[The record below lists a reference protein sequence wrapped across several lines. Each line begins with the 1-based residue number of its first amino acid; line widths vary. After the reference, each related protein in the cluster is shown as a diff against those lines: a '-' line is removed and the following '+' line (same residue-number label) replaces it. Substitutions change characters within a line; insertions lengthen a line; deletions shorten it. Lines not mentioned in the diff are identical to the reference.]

1 MQANPVKRALLL
13 ISIALFLSL
22 AACAP
27 KSIINGR
34 IVDAETDRPIKDA
47 AVAIRWFENQS
58 EDNPS
63 TVHTFDAAQDL
74 SDKDGNFSIPE
85 YQDRKFVMGAY
96 KEGYICWSS
105 RSDFSGGTSEKTSL
119 RFPPN
124 VENGM
129 EIRLAPL
136 TEGHSRDEHAGF
148 AVLVAGEVAESKKGP
163 FYKAIMPLF
172 RKWRDNLRKEF
183 QKKMEHKNTEE
194 PNPQ

>member
-1 MQANPVKRALLL
+1 MKANPIKRALFP

-34 IVDAETDRPIKDA
+34 VVDAETGRPIKDA
-47 AVAIRWFENQS
+47 AVAIRWFDNQS
-58 EDNPS
+58 EDDS
-63 TVHTFDAAQDL
+63 GTVHTFDAAQDQ

-85 YQDRKFVMGAY
+85 YQDRKYVMGVY

-105 RSDFSGGTSEKTSL
+105 HSDFSSGTQEKTSI

-129 EIRLAPL
+129 EIRLEPL
-136 TEGHSRDEHAGF
+136 KEGYSRDKHAGF
-148 AVLVAGEVAESKKGP
+148 TVLVAGEVTESKKGP

-183 QKKMEHKNTEE
+183 QKKMEHKNTVE
-194 PNPQ
+194 PH

>member
-1 MQANPVKRALLL
+1 MRANPVKRALFL

-22 AACAP
+22 AACAS

-34 IVDAETDRPIKDA
+34 VVDAQTGQPIKEA
-47 AVAIRWFENQS
+47 AVAIRWLENQS
-58 EDNPS
+58 EDNSS
-63 TVHTFDAAQDL
+63 TLHTFDAAQDL

-85 YQDRKFVMGAY
+85 YQNRKYVMGVY

-105 RSDFSGGTSEKTSL
+105 RSDFSGGTPEKTSP

-129 EIRLAPL
+129 EIHLAPL
-136 TEGHSRDEHAGF
+136 TEGYSRDKHAGF

-183 QKKMEHKNTEE
+183 QKKMGPKNTEE
-194 PNPQ
+194 PH

>member
-22 AACAP
+22 AACAS

-34 IVDAETDRPIKDA
+34 VVDAQTGQPIKDA
-47 AVAIRWFENQS
+47 AVAIRWLENQS
-58 EDNPS
+58 EDNSS
-63 TVHTFDAAQDL
+63 TVDTFDAAQDL

-85 YQDRKFVMGAY
+85 YQNRKYVMGVY

-105 RSDFSGGTSEKTSL
+105 RSDFSSGAPEKTSL

-129 EIRLAPL
+129 EIHLAPL
-136 TEGHSRDEHAGF
+136 TEGYSRDKHAGF

-183 QKKMEHKNTEE
+183 QKKMGHENTEE
-194 PNPQ
+194 PH

>member
-1 MQANPVKRALLL
+1 MRANPVKRALFL

-22 AACAP
+22 AACAS

-34 IVDAETDRPIKDA
+34 VVDAETGQPIKDA
-47 AVAIRWFENQS
+47 AVAIRWLENQS
-58 EDNPS
+58 EDNS
-63 TVHTFDAAQDL
+63 NTVHTLDAAQDL

-85 YQDRKFVMGAY
+85 YQNRKYVMGVY

-105 RSDFSGGTSEKTSL
+105 RSDFSGGAPEKTSL

-129 EIRLAPL
+129 EIHLAPL
-136 TEGHSRDEHAGF
+136 TEGYSRDKHAGF

-183 QKKMEHKNTEE
+183 QKKMGHENTEE
-194 PNPQ
+194 PH

>member
-1 MQANPVKRALLL
+1 MKANPVRRPLLL
-13 ISIALFLSL
+13 ISITLFFFL

-34 IVDAETDRPIKDA
+34 VVDAETGQPINDA

-58 EDNPS
+58 EDNA
-63 TVHTFDAAQDL
+63 TTDQTFDAAQDM

-85 YQDRKFVMGAY
+85 YQNRKYVMGVY

-105 RSDFSGGTSEKTSL
+105 RTHFSGGAAEKTSL
-119 RFPPN
+119 KFPPN

-129 EIRLAPL
+129 EIRLARL

-148 AVLVAGEVAESKKGP
+148 TVLVAGEVAESKKGP
-163 FYKAIMPLF
+163 FYKAIVPLF
-172 RKWRDNLRKEF
+172 RKWRDNLRREF
-183 QKKMEHKNTEE
+183 QKRMGPKDTEDAD
-194 PNPQ
+194 

>member
-1 MQANPVKRALLL
+1 MKANPIKRALFP

-22 AACAP
+22 AACTP
-27 KSIINGR
+27 KSIIKGR
-34 IVDAETDRPIKDA
+34 VVDAETGRPIKEA
-47 AVAIRWFENQS
+47 AVAIRWFDNQS
-58 EDNPS
+58 EDDS
-63 TVHTFDAAQDL
+63 GTVHTYDAAQDQ

-85 YQDRKFVMGAY
+85 YQDRKYVMGVY

-105 RSDFSGGTSEKTSL
+105 HSDFSSGTQEKTSI

-129 EIRLAPL
+129 EIRLEPL
-136 TEGHSRDEHAGF
+136 KEGHSRDKHAGF
-148 AVLVAGEVAESKKGP
+148 TVLVAEEVTESKKGP

-183 QKKMEHKNTEE
+183 QKKMEHKNTIESH
-194 PNPQ
+194 

>member
-1 MQANPVKRALLL
+1 MQANPVKRALFL

-22 AACAP
+22 AACAS

-34 IVDAETDRPIKDA
+34 VVDAETGQPIKDA
-47 AVAIRWFENQS
+47 AVAIRWLENQS
-58 EDNPS
+58 EDNSS

-85 YQDRKFVMGAY
+85 YQNRKYVMGVY

-105 RSDFSGGTSEKTSL
+105 RIDFSGGTPEKTSL

-129 EIRLAPL
+129 EIHLAPL
-136 TEGHSRDEHAGF
+136 TERYSRDKHAGF

-183 QKKMEHKNTEE
+183 QKKMGPKNTEE
-194 PNPQ
+194 PH

>member
-1 MQANPVKRALLL
+1 MQANPVKRALFL

-22 AACAP
+22 AACAS

-34 IVDAETDRPIKDA
+34 VVDAETGQPIKDA
-47 AVAIRWFENQS
+47 AVAIRWLENQS
-58 EDNPS
+58 EDNS
-63 TVHTFDAAQDL
+63 NTVHTLDAAQDL

-85 YQDRKFVMGAY
+85 YQNRKYVMGVY

-105 RSDFSGGTSEKTSL
+105 RSDFSGGTPEKTSL

-129 EIRLAPL
+129 EIHLAPL
-136 TEGHSRDEHAGF
+136 TEGYSRDKHAGF

-183 QKKMEHKNTEE
+183 QKKMGPKNTEE
-194 PNPQ
+194 PH

>member
-1 MQANPVKRALLL
+1 MQANPVKRALFL

-22 AACAP
+22 AACAS

-34 IVDAETDRPIKDA
+34 VVDAETGQPIKDA
-47 AVAIRWFENQS
+47 AVAIRWLENQS
-58 EDNPS
+58 EDNS
-63 TVHTFDAAQDL
+63 NTVHTLDAAQDL

-85 YQDRKFVMGAY
+85 YQNRKYVMGVY

-105 RSDFSGGTSEKTSL
+105 RSDFSGGTPEKASL
-119 RFPPN
+119 RLPPN

-129 EIRLAPL
+129 EIHLAPL
-136 TEGHSRDEHAGF
+136 TERYSRDKHAGF

-183 QKKMEHKNTEE
+183 QKKMGPKNTEE
-194 PNPQ
+194 PH

>member
-1 MQANPVKRALLL
+1 MKANPIKHTLLL
-13 ISIALFLSL
+13 TSIALFLSL

-27 KSIINGR
+27 KCVINGR
-34 IVDAETDRPIKDA
+34 VVDAETDRPIKGA

-58 EDNPS
+58 ENNSS

-85 YQDRKFVMGAY
+85 YQNKKYAMGVY

-105 RSDFSGGTSEKTSL
+105 RGDFSSGAPEKTSL
-119 RFPPN
+119 KLPLHIT
-124 VENGM
+124 NGM
-129 EIRLAPL
+129 EIRLEPL
-136 TEGHSRDEHAGF
+136 KEGHSRDKHAGF
-148 AVLVAGEVAESKKGP
+148 TVLVAGEVADSKKGP

-183 QKKMEHKNTEE
+183 QKKMGHKNTEE
-194 PNPQ
+194 PH

>member
-1 MQANPVKRALLL
+1 MKANPIKPTLLL
-13 ISIALFLSL
+13 TSIALFLSL

-27 KSIINGR
+27 KCVINGR
-34 IVDAETDRPIKDA
+34 VVDAVTDRPIKGA

-58 EDNPS
+58 EENSS

-85 YQDRKFVMGAY
+85 YQNKKYAMGVY

-105 RSDFSGGTSEKTSL
+105 RGDFSRGTQKTSHL
-119 RFPPN
+119 NFPPR
-124 VENGM
+124 VTNGM
-129 EIRLAPL
+129 EIRLEPL
-136 TEGHSRDEHAGF
+136 KEGHSQDKHAGF
-148 AVLVAGEVAESKKGP
+148 TVLVAGEVAESKKGP

-183 QKKMEHKNTEE
+183 RKKMGYKNTEE
-194 PNPQ
+194 PH

>member
-1 MQANPVKRALLL
+1 MKANPIKHTLHLT
-13 ISIALFLSL
+13 SIALFLSL

-27 KSIINGR
+27 KCIINGR
-34 IVDAETDRPIKDA
+34 VVDAETDRPIRGA
-47 AVAIRWFENQS
+47 AVAIRWLENQS
-58 EDNPS
+58 ENNSS
-63 TVHTFDAAQDL
+63 TVHTFDAVQDL

-85 YQDRKFVMGAY
+85 YQNRKYVMGVY

-105 RSDFSGGTSEKTSL
+105 RSDFSGGTPEKTSP

-129 EIRLAPL
+129 EIHLAPL
-136 TEGHSRDEHAGF
+136 TEGYSRDKHAGF

-172 RKWRDNLRKEF
+172 RQWRDNLRKEF
-183 QKKMEHKNTEE
+183 QKKMGPKNTEE
-194 PNPQ
+194 PH

>member
-1 MQANPVKRALLL
+1 MQSNSVKRALLL

-34 IVDAETDRPIKDA
+34 VVDAQTGQPIKDA

-58 EDNPS
+58 EENPS
-63 TVHTFDAAQDL
+63 TVHTLDAAQDL

-105 RSDFSGGTSEKTSL
+105 RSDFSGGGPEKTSL
-119 RFPPN
+119 RFPPK

-129 EIRLAPL
+129 EIRLEPL
-136 TEGHSRDEHAGF
+136 KEGHSRDEHAGF
-148 AVLVAGEVAESKKGP
+148 AVLVAGEVTASKKGP
-163 FYKAIMPLF
+163 FYKKILPLF
-172 RKWRDNLRKEF
+172 RKWRDNLRNEF
-183 QKKMEHKNTEE
+183 HKRMGQENTEE
-194 PNPQ
+194 PH

>member
-1 MQANPVKRALLL
+1 MQANPVKRALFL

-22 AACAP
+22 AACAS

-34 IVDAETDRPIKDA
+34 VVDAETGQPIKDA
-47 AVAIRWFENQS
+47 AVAIRWLENQS
-58 EDNPS
+58 EDNSS

-85 YQDRKFVMGAY
+85 YQNRKYVMGVY
-96 KEGYICWSS
+96 KKGYICWSS
-105 RSDFSGGTSEKTSL
+105 RSDFSGGAPEKASL
-119 RFPPN
+119 RLPPN

-129 EIRLAPL
+129 EIHLARL

-148 AVLVAGEVAESKKGP
+148 TVLVAGEVTESKKGP

-183 QKKMEHKNTEE
+183 QKKMGPKNTEE
-194 PNPQ
+194 PH

>member
-22 AACAP
+22 AACAS

-34 IVDAETDRPIKDA
+34 VVDAQTGQPIKDA
-47 AVAIRWFENQS
+47 AVAIRWLENQS
-58 EDNPS
+58 EDNSS
-63 TVHTFDAAQDL
+63 TVDTFDAAQDM
-74 SDKDGNFSIPE
+74 SDKNGNFSIPE
-85 YQDRKFVMGAY
+85 YQNRKYVMGVY

-105 RSDFSGGTSEKTSL
+105 RSDFSSGAPEKTSL

-129 EIRLAPL
+129 EIHLAPL
-136 TEGHSRDEHAGF
+136 TEGYSRDKHAGF

-183 QKKMEHKNTEE
+183 QKKMGHENTEE
-194 PNPQ
+194 PH

>member
-1 MQANPVKRALLL
+1 MRANPVKRALFL

-22 AACAP
+22 AACAS

-34 IVDAETDRPIKDA
+34 VVDAQTGQPIKEA
-47 AVAIRWFENQS
+47 AVAIRWLENQS
-58 EDNPS
+58 EDNSS
-63 TVHTFDAAQDL
+63 TLHTFDAAQDL

-85 YQDRKFVMGAY
+85 YQNRKYVMGVY

-105 RSDFSGGTSEKTSL
+105 RSDFSGGTPEKTSP

-129 EIRLAPL
+129 EIHLAPL
-136 TEGHSRDEHAGF
+136 TEGYSRDKHAGF
-148 AVLVAGEVAESKKGP
+148 AVLVAGEVAESNKGP

-172 RKWRDNLRKEF
+172 RQWRDNLRKEF
-183 QKKMEHKNTEE
+183 RKKMGHENTVD
-194 PNPQ
+194 PH

>member
-1 MQANPVKRALLL
+1 MEANPSKRALFL

-22 AACAP
+22 GACAS

-34 IVDAETDRPIKDA
+34 VVDAQTGRPIKDA
-47 AVAIRWFENQS
+47 AVAIRWLENQS
-58 EDNPS
+58 ENNSS
-63 TVHTFDAAQDL
+63 TVNTFDAAQDQ

-85 YQDRKFVMGAY
+85 YQNRKYVMGVY

-105 RSDFSGGTSEKTSL
+105 RSDFSKGTHEKTNL
-119 RFPPN
+119 RLPPS

-136 TEGHSRDEHAGF
+136 TEGHSRDKHAGF

-172 RKWRDNLRKEF
+172 RKWRDNLRREF
-183 QKKMEHKNTEE
+183 QKKMGYKDTED
-194 PNPQ
+194 PD